1 MKRKIFS
8 TLLMGAFFI
17 ASMSMFTSCK
27 DYDDDIKSNAN
38 DIAALKTQLKTLEA
52 ALEKS
57 KAGCCYGSGQICN
70 KARTQRLAGENQKCC
85 YSRRAEKSS

>member
-52 ALEKS
+52 ALEKAKQDAATAQANLQQS
-57 KAGCCYGSGQICN
+57 KNSKTCRRKSKMLLQ
-70 KARTQRLAGENQKCC
+70 QK
-85 YSRRAEKSS
+85 S

>member
-52 ALEKS
+52 ALEKAKQDAATAQAKFAQS
-57 KAGCCYGSGQICN
+57 KNSKTCRRKSKMLLQ
-70 KARTQRLAGENQKCC
+70 QK
-85 YSRRAEKSS
+85 S